1 MSLRYQIVLHKSEEG
16 YAVNCPALPGCW
28 SQGETEQEAIQNI
41 RDAIEDYLA
50 AVTESV
56 RGSDVRRARSGSFG
70 LTDAQNSGRQSPA
83 SGRRLREGRVQNC
96 AAGQTHRHE

>member
-28 SQGETEQEAIQNI
+28 SQGETEQEAMQNI

-50 AVTESV
+50 A
-56 RGSDVRRARSGSFG
+56 A
-70 LTDAQNSGRQSPA
+70 PMK
-83 SGRRLREGRVQNC
+83 RLRLVPYVREVEVSVYN
-96 AAGQTHRHE
+96 AENSEH

>member
-28 SQGETEQEAIQNI
+28 SQGETEQEAMQNI

-50 AVTESV
+50 AV
-56 RGSDVRRARSGSFG
+56 SDTGD
-70 LTDAQNSGRQSPA
+70 LC
-83 SGRRLREGRVQNC
+83 EGRTEKV
-96 AAGQTHRHE
+96 TRSPH

>member
-28 SQGETEQEAIQNI
+28 SQGETEQEAMQNI

-50 AVTESV
+50 AVNESV
-56 RGSDVRRARSGSFG
+56 RGSDVREVEVG
-70 LTDAQNSGRQSPA
+70 LADAENSRRQSSPRRA
-83 SGRRLREGRVQNC
+83 GVRKGRI
-96 AAGQTHRHE
+96 

>member
-28 SQGETEQEAIQNI
+28 SQGETEQEAMQNI

-50 AVTESV
+50 AV
-56 RGSDVRRARSGSFG
+56 SDAGD
-70 LTDAQNSGRQSPA
+70 LC
-83 SGRRLREGRVQNC
+83 EGRTEKV
-96 AAGQTHRHE
+96 TRSPH

>member
-1 MSLRYQIVLHKSEEG
+1 M
-16 YAVNCPALPGCW
+16 NCPALPGCW

-56 RGSDVRRARSGSFG
+56 RGSDVREVEVS
-70 LTDAQNSGRQSPA
+70 
-83 SGRRLREGRVQNC
+83 V
-96 AAGQTHRHE
+96 